1 MADLLIPFNASDDR
15 LAEFVDTLDPNL
27 TPAEVRRAIFNA
39 GVTSLT
45 KEELDDVDHD
55 LYERQLQEALNN
67 STLVTV
73 NSGWSNN
80 NYGYYWMEI
89 PELSIE
95 CTTSDDLPDLIS
107 GVAADVRKYGESWET
122 HLRVLPE
129 HARNEEFVQMLNIS
143 PDAMLERWLTYHH
156 NKNKS

>member
-1 MADLLIPFNASDDR
+1 MTDLSLPFNASDDE
-15 LAEFVDTLDPNL
+15 LAEFADALDPNL

-55 LYERQLQEALNN
+55 LYEQQLQEALNN

-95 CTTSDDLPDLIS
+95 LTSDDLPDLIS
-107 GVAADVRKYGESWET
+107 GVAADVREYGEKWET
-122 HLRVLPE
+122 QLRALPK
-129 HARNEEFVQMLNIS
+129 HARNEGFVQMLNIS
-143 PDAMLERWLTYHH
+143 PDAMLKRWLTHHH
-156 NKNKS
+156 NKNKP